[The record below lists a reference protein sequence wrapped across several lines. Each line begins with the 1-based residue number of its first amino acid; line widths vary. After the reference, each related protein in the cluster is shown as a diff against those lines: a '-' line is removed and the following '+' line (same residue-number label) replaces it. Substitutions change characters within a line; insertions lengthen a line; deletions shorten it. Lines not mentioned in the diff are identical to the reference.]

1 MLKIKDG
8 PLKTKLLIVSFIMA
22 PLISGFLGL
31 TIYESNIFVN
41 FRLKNMSKGSY
52 LFVLSKTFQDKIKIL
67 VVDKKG
73 TVLEEKKNK

>member
-8 PLKTKLLIVSFIMA
+8 PLKTKLLIVSIIMA
-22 PLISGFLGL
+22 PLIAGFLWL

-73 TVLEEKKNK
+73 SVL